1 MSASTINIAPASALA
16 ISNVR
21 CSGPKKKRITCG
33 TTRPTKPIEPA
44 MLTMVAVISAAVVK
58 RIRRTRGTAIPSE
71 AAASSPKVNASS
83 ARAYHR
89 QTARPASTTTMTS
102 WNSGQR
108 TPLKLPSSQNI
119 TSRACCALAE
129 VLMV

>member
-58 RIRRTRGTAIPSE
+58 RIRRTRGGIVAEGERVQRPGIPQADRQTREHHHNDQLEFGPANAAE
-71 AAASSPKVNASS
+71 AAQQPEHHI
-83 ARAYHR
+83 AR
-89 QTARPASTTTMTS
+89 
-102 WNSGQR
+102 
-108 TPLKLPSSQNI
+108 LL
-119 TSRACCALAE
+119 RAGGGADGIGRDG
-129 VLMV
+129 VK